1 LDRASAVLILNSV
14 ATGRPKAIMEGSLIS
29 AKRTA
34 ASAALA
40 ARVLRRNET
49 SSAAMVGCGL
59 INVEI
64 ARFLCAAF
72 PKLSTFYAY
81 DADHDRA
88 LQYKEQC
95 EAQFPGAKCIV
106 LKKMRELLGS
116 STLISFAT
124 TALEPHVHDLSMCAS
139 GTVILHV
146 SLRDI
151 APELVLSNDNIVDDV
166 DHVCRAQT
174 SVHLAEQ
181 KTGRRDF
188 IRGTLG
194 EILNGQCAA
203 RSDDRDLVIYSP
215 FGLGILDVALGEY
228 LFQQA
233 VAKQIGLPVPSFFP
247 HSWKRIPAGT

>member
-1 LDRASAVLILNSV
+1 
-14 ATGRPKAIMEGSLIS
+14 
-29 AKRTA
+29 
-34 ASAALA
+34 
-40 ARVLRRNET
+40 
-49 SSAAMVGCGL
+49 
-59 INVEI
+59 
-64 ARFLCAAF
+64 
-72 PKLSTFYAY
+72 
-81 DADHDRA
+81 
-88 LQYKEQC
+88 
-95 EAQFPGAKCIV
+95 
-106 LKKMRELLGS
+106 
-116 STLISFAT
+116 
-124 TALEPHVHDLSMCAS
+124 
-139 GTVILHV
+139 LHV